1 MDKVVQALIAQ
12 QDDLSEVLHTLDD
25 AGWQTPSRCEGWTVA
40 DVVRH
45 LAQTNELAIASVQG
59 RYAEAVEAL
68 AAGSGTGSS
77 VEDGVAAMVARER
90 DTESGRAGAPV
101 LARWQRSAATLVDE
115 LSDCDPG
122 RRVMWVAGEFSARTL
137 TTTRLAETWIH
148 TGDVVLPLGR
158 ELAAD
163 DRLWHIARLAWRT
176 LPYAFAQAGRELT
189 GPVAFDL
196 LAPNGDTW
204 HFAPDD
210 EVVVTTVTGPALD
223 LCTVAGQRAS
233 AADTGLG
240 GEGPDLDAVLT
251 LVRTFA

>member
-1 MDKVVQALIAQ
+1 MDKVVQALTAQ
-12 QDDLSEVLHTLDD
+12 QGDLSATLQTLDEV
-25 AGWQTPSRCEGWTVA
+25 GWQTPSRCEGWNVA
-40 DVVRH
+40 DVVLH
-45 LAQTNELAIASVQG
+45 LAQSNELAIASVRG
-59 RYAEAVEAL
+59 RYPEAVEAL
-68 AAGSGTGSS
+68 AADMGAGSS
-77 VEDGVAAMVARER
+77 VDDGAAALVARER
-90 DTESGRAGAPV
+90 DAETSRAGAPL
-101 LARWQRSAATLVDE
+101 LARWQQSADTLADE
-115 LSDCDPG
+115 LRSCDPG
-122 RRVMWVAGEFSARTL
+122 RRVVWVAGELSARTL
-137 TTTRLAETWIH
+137 ATTRLAETWIH
-148 TGDVVLPLGR
+148 TGDVVLPLGL

-189 GPVAFDL
+189 GPVAFEL

-210 EVVVTTVTGPALD
+210 EAVTTVEGSAFE

-233 AADTGLG
+233 ADETGLG